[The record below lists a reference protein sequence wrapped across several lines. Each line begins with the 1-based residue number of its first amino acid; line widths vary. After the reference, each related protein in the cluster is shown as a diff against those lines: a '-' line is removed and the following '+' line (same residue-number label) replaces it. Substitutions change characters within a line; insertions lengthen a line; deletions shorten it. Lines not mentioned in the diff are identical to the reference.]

1 MKNYL
6 QSKRERND
14 SVLSG
19 TILRAKVLNVNII
32 NGRIECDVIDENGN
46 YYTACEVISQGSGGA
61 NGYSTPSIEKNQQ
74 VVIILTGRNSS
85 PFVLGTTYRSSLS
98 NIQLNSE
105 TVNSSQDYHT
115 LTINDDYRKVGLN
128 SVQITEKN
136 GINLSSGQDIRL
148 QLMLGGKLR
157 ISAAGQTVDNP
168 LNGQQYIDITT
179 PYFQSLSKISQA
191 HTAVLQSISSAMTA
205 INTATA
211 TMSTAINAIGN
222 TPLTGSSLGLI
233 TASYTTSINT
243 AMTSIATAATNLTTT
258 IAPYLTPEYLDPIT
272 SLKNETEDTLNTK
285 IDLPK

>member
-6 QSKRERND
+6 QSKRERSD
-14 SVLSG
+14 SALSG

-46 YYTACEVISQGSGGA
+46 YYTACEVISQGSGGS
-61 NGYSTPSIEKNQQ
+61 NGYSTPSVEKNQQ
-74 VVIILTGRNSS
+74 VVIILTGQNSS

-105 TVNSSQDYHT
+105 TANSSQDYHT

-136 GINLSSGQDIRL
+136 GVNISSAQDIRL

-168 LNGQQYIDITT
+168 LNGQQFIDELFSYINN
-179 PYFQSLSKISQA
+179 LENR
-191 HTAVLQSISSAMTA
+191 L
-205 INTATA
+205 
-211 TMSTAINAIGN
+211 IGAE
-222 TPLTGSSLGLI
+222 TVI
-233 TASYTTSINT
+233 TALLT
-243 AMTSIATAATNLTTT
+243 ALVATFTALNEPNGPKEIYDAN
-258 IAPYLTPEYLDPIT
+258 IT
-272 SLKNETEDTLNTK
+272 SNPIDADATKSNCQSTLNTK